1 MQPNVQSS
9 FQKWNVDNSCQKTR
23 RNRYY
28 ILEALPNCIVSLYF
42 VPNIL
47 SRIVFIFNLW
57 IVGKNFSKSQSCDYG
72 HRFIEQLDSQQSIP
86 DPKRGNVTSTPQPFT
101 FGVKT
106 QIFSF
111 VYNTVSCSTNTNF
124 HWPKVL
130 LLRASTPIQV
140 LNFWGF
146 FVWQDSMNVLTTI

>member
-1 MQPNVQSS
+1 MQSNVQSS

-28 ILEALPNCIVSLYF
+28 ILEALPSCIVSLYF

-86 DPKRGNVTSTPQPFT
+86 DAKRGNVTSTPQPFT
-101 FGVKT
+101 FGPQFLVVQT
-106 QIFSF
+106 QIFIGQ
-111 VYNTVSCSTNTNF
+111 NF
-124 HWPKVL
+124 CF
-130 LLRASTPIQV
+130 SGQV
-140 LNFWGF
+140 HQFRF
-146 FVWQDSMNVLTTI
+146 